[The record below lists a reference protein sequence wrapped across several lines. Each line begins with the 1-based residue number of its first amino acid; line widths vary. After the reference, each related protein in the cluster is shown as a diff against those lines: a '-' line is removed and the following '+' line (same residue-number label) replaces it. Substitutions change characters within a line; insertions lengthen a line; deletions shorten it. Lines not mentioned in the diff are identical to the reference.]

1 MRIRA
6 GHEFEEI
13 AADNT
18 VIEQFWRGILAGEP
32 IPARCPDRTNGAV
45 RQNHVAD
52 SIKSIQVNGG

>member
-18 VIEQFWRGILAGEP
+18 VIEQFWRGILAGEL

-45 RQNHVAD
+45 R
-52 SIKSIQVNGG
+52 